1 MKIRSTIFIV
11 ILVLASAIAY
21 SWGFWGH
28 KRICRIAVFTLPPDM
43 FSFYKK
49 NIEFLTEHAV
59 DPDKRRYSSPDEAPR
74 HYIDMDHYS
83 KSEMDSMPL
92 FWNDAVKVFT
102 EDTLKAYG
110 IVPWHVVRELN
121 MLTNAFKKGDIEK
134 ILNYSADLCHY
145 IADAHVPLHTTE
157 NYNGQKTNQIG
168 IHGFWESRIP
178 ELNGDNY
185 DYFLG
190 RAVYIE
196 NPQKYIWQVVRESH
210 AAVDS
215 VLGFEADLN
224 RVFPKDQK
232 YVVEQRGTATV
243 TVYSQEYTEA
253 YEKMLSG
260 MVERR
265 MRASIISTGSF
276 WYTAWVN
283 AGKPDLNKM
292 KTFELSAEQKKK
304 QEEEDRMWKTGKPPI
319 EIQGHSD

>member
-1 MKIRSTIFIV
+1 
-11 ILVLASAIAY
+11 
-21 SWGFWGH
+21 
-28 KRICRIAVFTLPPDM
+28 M
-43 FSFYKK
+43 FGFYKK

-74 HYIDMDHYS
+74 HYIDMDHYT

-92 FWNDAVKVFT
+92 YWNDAVKMFT

-110 IVPWHVVRELN
+110 IVPWHVVRELT
-121 MLTNAFKKGDIEK
+121 MLTNAFKKGDVEK

-196 NPQKYIWQVVRESH
+196 DPQKYIWQVVRESH

-215 VLGFEADLN
+215 VLDFEAELN
-224 RVFPKDQK
+224 REFPKDRK
-232 YVVEQRGTATV
+232 YVVEQRGAATV

-283 AGKPDLNKM
+283 AGKPDLNNM
-292 KTFELSAEQKKK
+292 KAFELSEEQKKK
-304 QEEEDRMWKTGKPPI
+304 LEEENRMWKTGKPPV